1 MTVADEPSW
10 DEIFSSQPQNQ
21 PRSSETPQPTSSA
34 SSDPTAPVSRR
45 QLREQ
50 ETGRSRDGGRPPK
63 SAKAPKKKRR
73 LVWLWV
79 LLALVAL
86 IAGGAAFAWINYEQ
100 QIRSVLGWEEPNDY
114 EGSGTSEVIITIKNG
129 QTGEDVAKTLQAAG
143 VTKTFDAF
151 YTLLLEQDPPVP
163 FQPGSFAMKKEMSA
177 EAALKAIQDPAN
189 KVVTRVVLPEGI
201 TVKGVIARLADI
213 SEATGVSQADLE
225 AAAADYTSYGLPA
238 EAPSLEGYL
247 FPATYSLEPGLT
259 AQQIFQT
266 FVDEMFSRTDALG
279 IAPADRHRIL
289 TLASITQKEGLHVE
303 DFYKIARVWDNR
315 IEIGMNLQS
324 DATVSYG
331 VGGTTIETKPE
342 ERADTANKY
351 NTYANPG
358 LPIGPISNPGEDAI
372 TATLTPADGPWLYFV
387 LVNGETGETK
397 FSTTVAEHNV
407 GVKQWQA
414 WLRAHPGFDD

>member
-1 MTVADEPSW
+1 
-10 DEIFSSQPQNQ
+10 
-21 PRSSETPQPTSSA
+21 
-34 SSDPTAPVSRR
+34 
-45 QLREQ
+45 
-50 ETGRSRDGGRPPK
+50 
-63 SAKAPKKKRR
+63 
-73 LVWLWV
+73 
-79 LLALVAL
+79 
-86 IAGGAAFAWINYEQ
+86 
-100 QIRSVLGWEEPNDY
+100 
-114 EGSGTSEVIITIKNG
+114 
-129 QTGEDVAKTLQAAG
+129 
-143 VTKTFDAF
+143 
-151 YTLLLEQDPPVP
+151 
-163 FQPGSFAMKKEMSA
+163 MKKEMSA

>member
-1 MTVADEPSW
+1 MADEPSW

-21 PRSSETPQPTSSA
+21 PQSVPPPSPGSAAPQSG
-34 SSDPTAPVSRR
+34 DVPVSRR

-50 ETGRSRDGGRPPK
+50 ESRRGRGGGGRGPRP
-63 SAKAPKKKRR
+63 PKKKRR
-73 LVWLWV
+73 LIWLWV

-86 IAGGAAFAWINYEQ
+86 IAGASAVAWINYEE
-100 QIRSVLGWEEPNDY
+100 QIRGVLGWEEPNDY
-114 EGSGTSEVIITIKNG
+114 EGSGFGEVVITVKNG

-151 YTLLLEQDPPVP
+151 YTLLLEQDPPVS

-177 EAALKAIQDPAN
+177 AAALKAIQDPAN

-201 TVKGVIARLADI
+201 TVEGVVARLADI
-213 SEATGVSQADLE
+213 SDATGVTQADLE
-225 AAAADYTSYGLPA
+225 AAAADYGSYGLPA

-247 FPATYSLEPGLT
+247 FPATYSLEPGQT
-259 AQQIFQT
+259 AHQIFQT
-266 FVDEMFSRTDALG
+266 FVDEMFRRTDALG

-331 VGGTTIETKPE
+331 VGGTTIETTAS

-372 TATLTPADGPWLYFV
+372 KATLTPADGPWLYFV

-407 GVKQWQA
+407 GVKEWQA
-414 WLRAHPGFDD
+414 WLKAHPGFDD